1 MNVRLADDKMLF
13 IFSSRAIF
21 DTIIHKYLDYHV
33 HACLFFFKYL
43 TLAVS
48 AFLIKVSY
56 NEQCAS
62 KKCYTRMVFWKY
74 LVNR

>member
-33 HACLFFFKYL
+33 HACLFF
-43 TLAVS
+43 
-48 AFLIKVSY
+48 LIFNSRCFSFPYQSVI
-56 NEQCAS
+56 Q
-62 KKCYTRMVFWKY
+62 
-74 LVNR
+74 